1 MLLLST
7 AYFPPVEYFAYLLA
21 HGKATIDLYETY
33 PRQTWRNRCKLITGN
48 GVADITVPVV
58 KPLGNHTPSNQV
70 LISDHSQWKKNHWRT
85 IHSAYRNA
93 PYFIY
98 YSDLVED
105 LIYHTQTELLSELN
119 KAILDVFLEEL
130 KISTPVEYTSAF
142 ISDSSE
148 HIDLRFAISP
158 KDRDRKS
165 LSPLSYP
172 VYYQLFEDRFGFVP
186 NTSILDV
193 LFNLGPDT
201 KSYLE
206 SVVDS
211 MPSELR

>member
-21 HGKATIDLYETY
+21 HGKAAIV
-33 PRQTWRNRCKLITGN
+33 ITGN
-48 GVADITVPVV
+48 GVADITVPVE
-58 KPLGNHTPSNQV
+58 KPLGNHTPTNQV
-70 LISDHSQWKKNHWRT
+70 LISNHIHWKKNHWRT

-98 YSDLVED
+98 YSNMVED

-130 KISTPVEYTSAF
+130 KISTPIEYTSAF
-142 ISDSSE
+142 ISDGSE
-148 HIDLRFAISP
+148 HTDLRFAISP
-158 KDRDRKS
+158 KGRDRKS
-165 LSPLSYP
+165 LAPLTYP
-172 VYYQLFEDRFGFVP
+172 AYYQIFEDRFGFVP

-206 SVVDS
+206 SVVNS
-211 MPSELR
+211 MPSGQR